1 MPALVTHYLFGEEVL
16 HRLEANLCPTD
27 EARDLFLMGC
37 QGPDPFF
44 FAVTTSRGATVRS
57 MGSNMH
63 RRRVSATFDRL
74 RADVALLPEGDQEL
88 GRAFTAGL
96 LAHYVLDRNAH
107 PFVYAHEYELCDYNR
122 ELADAYH
129 EVHAV
134 IESDLDCGMLD
145 HLRGVSCER
154 FAPASVL
161 QSGPEALLVAGTL
174 LAQAARAVFSL
185 DVRPTDY
192 SGAVAD
198 MRLCY
203 QAIEPFGSPRQRNI
217 ARAERLARPHSQLAA
232 LSHRTDL
239 GADNPSMNMGRL
251 PWADPFKDARSSE
264 SFPEV
269 FERGVEDYLGV
280 FAAFEAGL
288 PMAPLTAGL
297 DYHGKPMDGREEP
310 LGSTHPL

>member
-44 FAVTTSRGATVRS
+44 FAVTTSRGAAVRS

-88 GRAFTAGL
+88 GRAFVAGL

-134 IESDLDCGMLD
+134 IESELDCGMLD
-145 HLRGVSCER
+145 HLRGVSCGR

-185 DVRPTDY
+185 DVRPCDY
-192 SGAVAD
+192 PGAVAD

-239 GADNPSMNMGRL
+239 GADNPSMNMGRT
-251 PWADPFKDARSSE
+251 PWDDPFKDTRSTE

-269 FERGVEDYLGV
+269 FERGIEDYLGV
-280 FAAFEAGL
+280 FAPFEAGL
-288 PMAPLTAGL
+288 PMGPLTAGL
-297 DYHGKPMDGREEP
+297 DYHGKPMDSREEP

>member
-1 MPALVTHYLFGEEVL
+1 MPALITHYLFGEEVL
-16 HRLEANLCPTD
+16 HRMGRELCPTD
-27 EARDLFLMGC
+27 AARDLFLMGC

-44 FAVTTSRGATVRS
+44 FAVTTSRGGAVRA

-63 RRRVSATFDRL
+63 RRRVSAAFDRL
-74 RADVALLPEGDQEL
+74 RADAERLPDEQKAL

-134 IESDLDCGMLD
+134 IESELDCGMLD
-145 HLRGVSCER
+145 HLRGLTCAQV
-154 FAPASVL
+154 APASVL
-161 QSGPEALLVAGTL
+161 VSGDGELLLAGTL
-174 LAQAARAVFSL
+174 LAQTARVVFDL
-185 DVRPTDY
+185 DVRPVDY
-192 SGAVAD
+192 PGAVAD

-203 QAIEPFGSPRQRNI
+203 QAIEPYGSARQRNI
-217 ARAERLARPHSQLAA
+217 ARAERLARPHSQLASLA
-232 LSHRTDL
+232 HRLDQ
-239 GADNPSMNMGRL
+239 GADNPSMNMANL
-251 PWADPFKDARSSE
+251 PWDDPFKPQTSRE

-269 FERGVEDYLGV
+269 FERGIDDYLRV
-280 FAAFEAGL
+280 FPAFEAGE
-288 PMAPLTAGL
+288 PMGPLAAGL
-297 DYHGKPMDGREEP
+297 DYHGKPLDDREEP